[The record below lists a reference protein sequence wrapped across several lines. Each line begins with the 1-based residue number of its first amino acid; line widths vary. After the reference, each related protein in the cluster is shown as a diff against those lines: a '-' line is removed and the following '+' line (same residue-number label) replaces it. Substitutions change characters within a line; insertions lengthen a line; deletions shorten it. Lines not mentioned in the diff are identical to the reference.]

1 VNVTPHA
8 DQRHRWVVD
17 RQQLLI
23 LLLGAVMMGS
33 FFLFVLWPKHCELSA
48 LGEAVEQERGVVSQK
63 VATSQEGLYVSARIP
78 GLRKVKDLCERRLP
92 VEPRVPDF
100 LQMVGEC
107 MAAEPT
113 VIYEIQRVEGPVT
126 PVPAPAVPL
135 ALRLTGPAEAVYRC
149 LARIEGLERLNR
161 VRHARIGLGPAAG
174 QVVAEAEIL
183 AYYLP
188 AEEAKA
194 GTKKPSQA
202 ARPKAEGVKG

>member
-1 VNVTPHA
+1 VNVASHA
-8 DQRHRWVVD
+8 DQHHRWVVD

-48 LGEAVEQERGVVSQK
+48 LGEAVEQERGLVTQK

-78 GLRKVKDLCERRLP
+78 GLRKAKDLCERRLP
-92 VEPRVPDF
+92 VEPRVPEF

-113 VIYEIQRVEGPVT
+113 VIYEIQQVEGPVA

-149 LARIEGLERLNR
+149 FARIEGLERLNR

-202 ARPKAEGVKG
+202 APHKAEGVKG